1 MEWTTSLLSDGLTF
15 KLKPLSIINIYPD
28 ALKPAQML
36 GAPLSSNSLED
47 RAQVSKRSVEAC
59 KVALKALR

>member
-28 ALKPAQML
+28 ALKPAQMPSV
-36 GAPLSSNSLED
+36 PLTSNSLED
-47 RAQVSKRSVEAC
+47 GGWVNVKKWEGKQ
-59 KVALKALR
+59 